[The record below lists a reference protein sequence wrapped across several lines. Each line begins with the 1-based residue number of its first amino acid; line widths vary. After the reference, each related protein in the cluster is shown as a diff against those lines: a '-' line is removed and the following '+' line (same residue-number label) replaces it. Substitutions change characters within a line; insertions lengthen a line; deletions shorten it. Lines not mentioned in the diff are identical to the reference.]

1 MSFSDAAVKLL
12 SENLVVWQI
21 FTLRSIVA
29 VLLLL
34 ISLRVL
40 GRSINFG
47 ISFWIN
53 VRSLLIVLT
62 WLFFYGSLP
71 LLELSMAATAVYTN
85 PIWIAIFS
93 YFLLNER
100 ITRFQLMGVFLGFL
114 GVVVIFQPGSGDLRL
129 AVALPLLA
137 SLLYAL
143 AMVATKGKCEN
154 TDTSELAINLNIH
167 FIIFGFLGYTFLSL
181 VDLPQHVVQTNPFV
195 FVNWRDM
202 VIFDWLAVLFLG
214 AFSTLFFWG
223 VAYAYQTGR
232 PQVMAVIDY
241 SYLFFAA
248 VWGVTLFKET
258 LSSSTLVG
266 SALIVLAGILSSG
279 VLSRQR

>member
-137 SLLYAL
+137 SLLICASDGGNKRE
-143 AMVATKGKCEN
+143 V
-154 TDTSELAINLNIH
+154 
-167 FIIFGFLGYTFLSL
+167 
-181 VDLPQHVVQTNPFV
+181 
-195 FVNWRDM
+195 
-202 VIFDWLAVLFLG
+202 
-214 AFSTLFFWG
+214 
-223 VAYAYQTGR
+223 
-232 PQVMAVIDY
+232 
-241 SYLFFAA
+241 
-248 VWGVTLFKET
+248 
-258 LSSSTLVG
+258 
-266 SALIVLAGILSSG
+266 
-279 VLSRQR
+279 